1 MARRGRYDFPRSVK
15 DKAKADWRAD
25 HPGDE
30 EVNLE
35 VHHRIP
41 VHFAKD
47 AGIPPDLVRTQDN
60 AEALTI
66 QDHLEFH
73 RNEPTDEEYQT
84 IVQGI
89 LGWIGNLI

>member
-15 DKAKADWRAD
+15 DKAKADWRAN
-25 HPGDE
+25 HPGCEDT
-30 EVNLE
+30 NLE

-47 AGIPPDLVRTQDN
+47 AGIPPDLVRIQDN
-60 AEALTI
+60 AVALTRREHK
-66 QDHLEFH
+66 DFH
-73 RNEPTDEEYQT
+73 RNEPTDEEYRT

-89 LGWIGNLI
+89 LGWIGGLF